1 MRKFVPGGIG
11 LVAALITSLL
21 GLGQTLPDVFT
32 GADSAVT
39 AVLLLLLWS
48 TLLAMLPLSSAWYL
62 ALLMILI
69 AAAAWL
75 LLLPDVMAQAD
86 TSYWLAIL
94 ALGLLACHSVQRLA
108 TFNSRKLPAGVVATL
123 FGVWVIY
130 FWQLLV
136 TAFAVP
142 QVLLPA
148 PWDIVQ
154 ALYENRGPLSGD
166 SVQTVLKSVLV
177 GYLLGSG
184 MGIAVGILID
194 RLPFLQRGLLPLA
207 NLTSTI
213 PLVGV
218 APIAV
223 MWFGFDWPSKAAVI
237 VLVTF
242 FPALVS
248 TLAGLQASGKLE
260 RELMYCYA
268 ATPRKTLWVLRLPA
282 ALPFIFNALKV
293 NSTLALI
300 SAIVAEFFG
309 SPTSGLGFRIS
320 TEAARMHMSTV
331 WAAIVVASVVGSVFY
346 ALLVR
351 LEKKVNFWHPSVR
364 GES

>member
-1 MRKFVPGGIG
+1 MRKYVPGRLGL
-11 LVAALITSLL
+11 LVALILVL
-21 GLGQTLPDVFT
+21 MGFAQLIPDAGRGGVPILILD
-32 GADSAVT
+32 A
-39 AVLLLLLWS
+39 LLLC
-48 TLLAMLPLSSAWYL
+48 
-62 ALLMILI
+62 ALLMALYPCLSLWYLGLLMLPV
-69 AAAAWL
+69 AASAGL
-75 LLLPDVMAQAD
+75 LMRGETMAQANAL
-86 TSYWLAIL
+86 YWLALMAL
-94 ALGLLACHSVQRLA
+94 ALLACHSVQRLA
-108 TFNSRKLPAGVVATL
+108 NSRARRLPDGAVATL
-123 FGVWVIY
+123 FGLWVLY

-136 TAFAVP
+136 TVFAVP

-148 PWDIVQ
+148 PLDIVR
-154 ALYENRGPLSGD
+154 ALYDNAGLLTGD
-166 SVQTVLKSVLV
+166 FVQTVLKSVLV

-194 RLPFLQRGLLPLA
+194 RMPFLQRGLLPLA

-268 ATPRKTLWVLRLPA
+268 ATPRKTLWVLRIPA
-282 ALPFIFNALKV
+282 ALPFIFGALKV
-293 NSTLALI
+293 NAALALI
-300 SAIVAEFFG
+300 SAIVAEYFG
-309 SPTSGLGFRIS
+309 SPTAGLGFRIS
-320 TEAARMHMSTV
+320 TEAARMHMSIV
-331 WAAIVVASVVGSVFY
+331 WAAIVVASVVGSLCY

-351 LEKKVNFWHPSVR
+351 LERKVNFWHPSVR
-364 GES
+364 GAS